1 MMAEGTKKIRL
12 TIEMEVNEE
21 YFEKSLIKIGEDIQ
35 TGMFQKK
42 LIEGN
47 ETDVVQID
55 AKLEVW

>member
-1 MMAEGTKKIRL
+1 MAEGTKKIRL